1 MQPSHFVL
9 MGDVRYKK
17 GFSHLY
23 LKCLVPDEADYFM
36 KEAHEGVYGN
46 HSGVWSLVHKLI

>member
-9 MGDVRYKK
+9 MGDVLYKK

-23 LKCLVPDEADYFM
+23 LKCLVPDEVDYFM
-36 KEAHEGVYGN
+36 REAHEGVYGN
-46 HSGVWSLVHKLI
+46 HSGAWSLVHKLI

>member
-9 MGDVRYKK
+9 MGDVLYKK